1 MKNDAPETTRPL
13 QLILD
18 VREHV
23 VSSAAQYQAQQH
35 GIISRDAEMLQRK
48 WHVQVLSYYREIKRY
63 QNRSIIEGKW
73 NETIEGFD
81 DLTLAD
87 IEDIQFETRQNV
99 VERFEPDTQQ
109 RKRVSESEMLV
120 FSPQELVQITAKLDE
135 CASKL
140 GFDVSTEEQRPI
152 YDAGKRDPEDYD
164 EPVKE
169 SIPKPQ

>member
-1 MKNDAPETTRPL
+1 MSNNSPETNRPL
-13 QLILD
+13 ELILD

-35 GIISRDAEMLQRK
+35 GIIERDPETVQRK
-48 WHVQVLSYYREIKRY
+48 WHVQVLSYYRELKRY
-63 QNRSIIEGKW
+63 QHRSIIEGKW
-73 NETIEGFD
+73 HETIEGFD

-87 IEDIQFETRQNV
+87 IEDIQFETRQHV
-99 VERFEPDTQQ
+99 TEEFDPDTQQ
-109 RKRVSESEMLV
+109 RKRVKTAEMAV

-164 EPVKE
+164 EPVKG